1 MTGNKGKK
9 DNVIS
14 FPADKVSAPK
24 VIELPIVKSR
34 SKGLQRS
41 HWLYGSLAMVF
52 LAALLMNSNDS
63 LQFNS
68 QSRESRSL
76 ASVGVTVG
84 LERNEFL
91 EKKIA
96 QSISSPAA
104 QRRPASFG
112 KSPSPADEFKF
123 GFLESKYAVKFYQGK
138 VQEVEFAGTPSQN
151 IEPRY
156 LSNRTQFINKY
167 KNLFSVP
174 FSSTVSLNREVVDQR
189 IHETYA
195 LLNAGHAKV
204 GQISFELDVY
214 GRLLGM
220 KIKTIQ

>member
-1 MTGNKGKK
+1 MTENNDKK

-14 FPADKVSAPK
+14 FPSDKVSPPK
-24 VIELPIVKSR
+24 VVELPVVKKESR
-34 SKGLQRS
+34 SSQRS
-41 HWLYGSLAMVF
+41 NWLYGSLAMVF
-52 LAALLMNSNDS
+52 LTAVLINSNDS
-63 LQFNS
+63 QNS
-68 QSRESRSL
+68 VNDNGSRSL
-76 ASVGVTVG
+76 ASVGAEIG
-84 LERNEFL
+84 LERNESF

-96 QSISSPAA
+96 KTISSTTI

-112 KSPSPADEFKF
+112 QAPSPADDFKF

-138 VQEVEFAGTPSQN
+138 VQEVEFADSPNQN

-156 LSNRTQFINKY
+156 LSNRMKFINKH

-195 LLNAGHAKV
+195 LLNSDQAKV

-220 KIKTIQ
+220 KVKTIQ